1 MNPKDT
7 FKTISKP
14 TDVTLFKEKGSK
26 FYGYAF
32 PVETEEMAM
41 ACLESVKKN
50 HKNARHFCYAYQLEA
65 DPVYY
70 RVNDDGEP
78 TNSAGTPI
86 YGQIQSFDLTNI
98 LVVVVRYFGGTK
110 LGVGGLISAYKT
122 CAKNTLE
129 VAEITEK
136 TIDSFFEITFGYK
149 DMNKVMR
156 IIKEKKLQIT
166 EQQLELHCK
175 ISVSVRKS
183 MSKNVIKAFESL
195 YEVNVKKIN

>member
-1 MNPKDT
+1 
-7 FKTISKP
+7 
-14 TDVTLFKEKGSK
+14 
-26 FYGYAF
+26 F
-32 PVETEEMAM
+32 PVETEAMAM
-41 ACLESVKKN
+41 ACLESVNEN
-50 HKNARHFCYAYQLEA
+50 HKNARHFCYAYQLGT

-78 TNSAGTPI
+78 TNSAGMPI

-136 TIDSFFEITFGYK
+136 TID
-149 DMNKVMR
+149 
-156 IIKEKKLQIT
+156 
-166 EQQLELHCK
+166 
-175 ISVSVRKS
+175 
-183 MSKNVIKAFESL
+183 
-195 YEVNVKKIN
+195 